1 MSIIPAQTPFV
12 GLTAAEPRVARRW
25 PRAVGLGLAALVSAS
40 LWIWLIAVVR
50 YFI

>member
-12 GLTAAEPRVARRW
+12 GLNVAKPRVARRL
-25 PRAVGLGLAALVSAS
+25 PRAVGLGLAALVSAG
-40 LWIWLIAVVR
+40 LWLWLIAAVR

>member
-12 GLTAAEPRVARRW
+12 GLKVTEPRVARRW
-25 PRAVGLGLAALVSAS
+25 PRAVGLGLAALASAG
-40 LWIWLIAVVR
+40 LWVWLIIAVR